1 MTIDRPRNGRPVRA
15 GVLATGCALAV
26 TMSGLAWGQ
35 PRTAAA
41 PPAAPPAAA
50 APVQLR
56 IVGGLAGVNQ
66 YIRHEAPF
74 WTEELPR
81 RTQGRYTAEIVPFDR
96 AGIRGQE
103 MLQLLKIGAVPFGT
117 ALLSLSAPHDPVIAA
132 PDLTGLNPDIATL
145 RRSLTAFRPYLEKTL
160 RERGIEVLAIYTY
173 PAQVVFCNKPFAGL
187 ADLAGRRVR
196 VSSATQADLIEAL
209 GAKPVTTTFA
219 EILPNLKSGNL
230 ECAVT
235 GTMSGNTIGLHEV
248 ATHVHTM
255 ALNWGLAIFGA
266 NRAAWQHLPAD
277 LRTLLQQ
284 ELPKLEAAI
293 WAESERE
300 TGEGIACNTGNGAC
314 SGGKR
319 GRMTEVRSS
328 AADEAKRRE
337 IFATTVLPRWVQRC
351 GPTCADTWNQ
361 TIGAQLGIT
370 APAR

>member
-1 MTIDRPRNGRPVRA
+1 MA
-15 GVLATGCALAV
+15 CVLAAMV
-26 TMSGLAWGQ
+26 SGLAWGQ
-35 PRTAAA
+35 AR
-41 PPAAPPAAA
+41 PPAAQPTPAAA

-66 YIRHEAPF
+66 YTRHEAPF

-81 RTQGRYTAEIVPFDR
+81 RTQGRYSAEIVPFDR
-96 AGIRGQE
+96 AGLRGQD
-103 MLQLLKIGAVPFGT
+103 MLQLMRIGSVPFGT
-117 ALLSLSAPHDPVIAA
+117 ALLSQSAPQDPLVSA
-132 PDLTGLNPDIATL
+132 PDLAGLNPDIATL
-145 RRSLTAFRPYLEKTL
+145 KRNVAAFRPFLEKKM
-160 RERGIEVLAIYTY
+160 RDRGIEVLAIYTY

-209 GAKPVTTTFA
+209 GGRPVTTAFA

-248 ATHVHTM
+248 TSHVHTM
-255 ALNWGLAIFGA
+255 AINWGLAIFGA

-277 LRTLLQQ
+277 LRALLQQ

-300 TGEGIACNTGNGAC
+300 TGEGIACNTGSSGCNG
-314 SGGKR
+314 GRR
-319 GRMTEVRSS
+319 GRMVEVRSS
-328 AADEAKRRE
+328 AADETKRRE
-337 IFATTVLPRWVQRC
+337 IFASTVLPRWVQRC
-351 GPTCADTWNQ
+351 GPTCAETWNQ
-361 TIGAQLGIT
+361 SIGAQLGIS
-370 APAR
+370 APAAK

>member
-1 MTIDRPRNGRPVRA
+1 MASMV
-15 GVLATGCALAV
+15 
-26 TMSGLAWGQ
+26 SGLAWSQARPPAPPPGTQ
-35 PRTAAA
+35 A
-41 PPAAPPAAA
+41 PPAPQAAA
-50 APVQLR
+50 ERLQLR

-66 YIRHEAPF
+66 YTRHEAPF
-74 WTEELPR
+74 WTDELPR
-81 RTQGRYTAEIVPFDR
+81 RTQGRYSAEIVPFDR

-103 MLQLLKIGAVPFGT
+103 MLQLMKIGAVPFGT
-117 ALLSLSAPHDPVIAA
+117 ALLSLSAPQDPVIAA

-145 RRSLTAFRPYLEKTL
+145 KRNLAAFRPFLEKTL

-187 ADLAGRRVR
+187 SDLAGRRVR
-196 VSSATQADLIEAL
+196 VASATQSDLVEAL
-209 GAKPVTTTFA
+209 GGRPVTTTFA
-219 EILPNLKSGNL
+219 EILPNMKSGNL

-248 ATHVHTM
+248 TTHVHTM

-277 LRTLLQQ
+277 LRALLQQ

-337 IFATTVLPRWVQRC
+337 IFASTVLPRWVQRC

-361 TIGAQLGIT
+361 TIGAQLGIA

>member
-1 MTIDRPRNGRPVRA
+1 MASMV
-15 GVLATGCALAV
+15 
-26 TMSGLAWGQ
+26 SGLAWSQ
-35 PRTAAA
+35 TRPPA
-41 PPAAPPAAA
+41 PPPGTQAPQAPQAPAERL
-50 APVQLR
+50 QLR

-66 YIRHEAPF
+66 YTRHEAPF
-74 WTEELPR
+74 WTDELPR
-81 RTQGRYTAEIVPFDR
+81 RTQGRYSAEIVPFDR

-103 MLQLLKIGAVPFGT
+103 MLQLMKIGAVPFGT
-117 ALLSLSAPHDPVIAA
+117 ALLSLSAPQDPVIAA

-145 RRSLTAFRPYLEKTL
+145 RRNVAAFRPFLEKTL

-187 ADLAGRRVR
+187 SDLAGRRVR
-196 VSSATQADLIEAL
+196 VASATQSDLVEAL
-209 GAKPVTTTFA
+209 GGRPVTTSFA

-248 ATHVHTM
+248 TTHVHTM

-277 LRTLLQQ
+277 LRALLQQ

-319 GRMTEVRSS
+319 GRMVEVRSS
-328 AADEAKRRE
+328 PADEAKRRE
-337 IFATTVLPRWVQRC
+337 IFASTVLPRWVQRC
-351 GPTCADTWNQ
+351 GPSCADTWNQ
-361 TIGAQLGIT
+361 TIGAQLGIA

>member
-1 MTIDRPRNGRPVRA
+1 MA
-15 GVLATGCALAV
+15 CVLAAML
-26 TMSGLAWGQ
+26 SGPAWAQ
-35 PRTAAA
+35 AK
-41 PPAAPPAAA
+41 PPAAQPT
-50 APVQLR
+50 VQLR

-66 YIRHEAPF
+66 YTRHEAPF

-81 RTQGRYTAEIVPFDR
+81 RTQGRYSAEIVPFDR
-96 AGIRGQE
+96 AGIRGQD
-103 MLQLLKIGAVPFGT
+103 MLQLMKIGSVPFGT
-117 ALLSLSAPHDPVIAA
+117 ALLSLSAPQDPIIAA
-132 PDLTGLNPDIATL
+132 PDLSGLNPDIATL
-145 RRSLTAFRPYLEKTL
+145 RRSVAAFRPFLEKTM
-160 RERGIEVLAIYTY
+160 REQRGIEVLAVYTY

-209 GAKPVTTTFA
+209 GGRPVTTTFA

-248 ATHVHTM
+248 TSHVHTM

-277 LRTLLQQ
+277 LRALLQQ

-314 SGGKR
+314 SGGRR
-319 GRMTEVRSS
+319 GRMVEVRSS

-337 IFATTVLPRWVQRC
+337 IFASTVLPRWVQRC

-361 TIGAQLGIT
+361 TIGAQLGIS
-370 APAR
+370 APASK

>member
-1 MTIDRPRNGRPVRA
+1 
-15 GVLATGCALAV
+15 
-26 TMSGLAWGQ
+26 MSGPAGGQ
-35 PRTAAA
+35 ARA
-41 PPAAPPAAA
+41 PSVPAAPTATANG
-50 APVQLR
+50 PVHLR

-66 YIRHEAPF
+66 YTRHEAPF

-103 MLQLLKIGAVPFGT
+103 MLQLMKIGAVPFGT
-117 ALLSLSAPHDPVIAA
+117 TLLSLSAPEDPIIAA
-132 PDLTGLNPDIATL
+132 PDLSGLNPDMATL
-145 RRSLTAFRPYLEKTL
+145 RRSLAAFRPFLEKTL

-173 PAQVVFCNKPFAGL
+173 PAQVVFCSKPFASL

-209 GAKPVTTTFA
+209 GGRPVTTSFA
-219 EILPNLKSGNL
+219 EVLPNLKSGNL

-248 ATHVHTM
+248 TTHMHTM

-266 NRAAWQHLPAD
+266 NRAAWQHLPAE

-300 TGEGIACNTGNGAC
+300 TGEGIACNTGAAGC
-314 SGGKR
+314 ISGR
-319 GRMTEVRSS
+319 PGRMTEVRKSS
-328 AADEAKRRE
+328 ADEAKRRE
-337 IFATTVLPRWVQRC
+337 IFASTVLPRWVQRC
-351 GPTCADTWNQ
+351 GPSCADIWNQ
-361 TIGAQLGIT
+361 TVGAQHGIS
-370 APAR
+370 ARAR

>member
-1 MTIDRPRNGRPVRA
+1 MA
-15 GVLATGCALAV
+15 AACVLAAMV
-26 TMSGLAWGQ
+26 SGLAWAQARLPAAQ
-35 PRTAAA
+35 PATAAA
-41 PPAAPPAAA
+41 PL
-50 APVQLR
+50 QLR

-66 YIRHEAPF
+66 YTRHEAPF

-81 RTQGRYTAEIVPFDR
+81 RTQGRYSAEIVPFDR
-96 AGIRGQE
+96 AGLRGQD
-103 MLQLLKIGAVPFGT
+103 MLQLMKIGSVPFGT
-117 ALLSLSAPHDPVIAA
+117 ALLSQSAPQDPVIAA
-132 PDLTGLNPDIATL
+132 PDLAGLNPDIATL
-145 RRSLTAFRPYLEKTL
+145 RRNVAAFRPFIEKTM
-160 RERGIEVLAIYTY
+160 REQRGIEVLAIYTY
-173 PAQVVFCNKPFAGL
+173 PAQVVFCNKPFSGL

-209 GAKPVTTTFA
+209 GGKPVTTTFA

-248 ATHVHTM
+248 TTHVHTM

-277 LRTLLQQ
+277 LRALLQQ

-300 TGEGIACNTGNGAC
+300 TGEGIACNTGSSAC
-314 SGGKR
+314 TSGRR
-319 GRMTEVRSS
+319 GRMVEVRSS

-337 IFATTVLPRWVQRC
+337 IFANTVLPRWVQRC
-351 GPTCADTWNQ
+351 GPACADTWNQ
-361 TIGAQLGIT
+361 TIGLQLGIS
-370 APAR
+370 APAIK

>member
-1 MTIDRPRNGRPVRA
+1 MAAMV
-15 GVLATGCALAV
+15 
-26 TMSGLAWGQ
+26 SGLAWSQARPPVRPPGTQ
-35 PRTAAA
+35 APQAPQAAA
-41 PPAAPPAAA
+41 ERM
-50 APVQLR
+50 QLR

-66 YIRHEAPF
+66 YTRHEAPF

-81 RTQGRYTAEIVPFDR
+81 RTQGRYSAEIVPFDR

-103 MLQLLKIGAVPFGT
+103 MLQLMRIGAVPFGT
-117 ALLSLSAPHDPVIAA
+117 ALLSLSAPQDPVIAA

-145 RRSLTAFRPYLEKTL
+145 KRNVAAFRPFLEKSL

-187 ADLAGRRVR
+187 SDLAGRRVR
-196 VSSATQADLIEAL
+196 VASATQSDLIEAL
-209 GAKPVTTTFA
+209 GGRPVTTSFA

-248 ATHVHTM
+248 TTHVHTM

-277 LRTLLQQ
+277 LRALLQQ

-319 GRMTEVRSS
+319 GRMVEVRSS
-328 AADEAKRRE
+328 AADEVKRRE
-337 IFATTVLPRWVQRC
+337 IFASTVLPRWVQRC

-361 TIGAQLGIT
+361 TIGAQLGIA